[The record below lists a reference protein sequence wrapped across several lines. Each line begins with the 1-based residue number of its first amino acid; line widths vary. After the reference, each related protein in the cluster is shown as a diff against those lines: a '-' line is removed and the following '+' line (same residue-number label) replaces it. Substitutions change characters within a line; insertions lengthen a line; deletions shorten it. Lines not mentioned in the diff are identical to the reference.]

1 MRQTNTHDRKCWDLF
16 NTIIR
21 ICWVFNLSLFMPPK
35 IQHNTLQSIKILM
48 LGEQT
53 SEHLDVDLHIEEIN
67 ICILKQL
74 RIF

>member
-1 MRQTNTHDRKCWDLF
+1 
-16 NTIIR
+16 
-21 ICWVFNLSLFMPPK
+21 MPPK
-35 IQHNTLQSIKILM
+35 IQHNTLQSITILM

-53 SEHLDVDLHIEEIN
+53 SEHPDVDLHIEEIN